1 MKPPSREALS
11 VIWRVSDGRE
21 ELPGIVLYGLTE
33 AGGWHQ
39 DPFPYSVW
47 PPEAEYEESYLYG
60 EQWLV
65 VIWDVRLPQWPTAQD
80 WHPALRHTLQQLLDG
95 GCVVSWLGDGFQ
107 FSDPPGLLLPEH
119 MSGGVLATLT
129 PTGEYTCHF
138 NPDTPVVGITDE
150 EMLAFRQHTHGLA
163 DTE

>member
-1 MKPPSREALS
+1 MKPSSRDALS

-33 AGGWHQ
+33 PDGWYPQ
-39 DPFPYSVW
+39 PFPYAAW

-60 EQWLV
+60 EHWLV
-65 VIWDVRLPQWPTAQD
+65 VIWDVRLPQWPSAQG
-80 WHPALRHTLQQLLDG
+80 WHTALRYTLQRLLNG
-95 GCVVSWLGDGFQ
+95 GCVVSWLGDGFL
-107 FSDPPGLLLPEH
+107 FNDPPELLLPGH

-138 NPDTPVVGITDE
+138 NSDTPVVEISDE
-150 EMLAFRQHTHGLA
+150 EMLAFRRHTRGLA
-163 DTE
+163 DVE